1 MRDHGR
7 SRRTFQPEAHRAGR
21 SRAAR
26 SLASRAAR
34 GGMMGGFRVGIGYD
48 VHRLEPGLPLTLGGV
63 SLSHPQ
69 GLRAHSD
76 GDALAHAIGDALLG
90 AMALGDLGA
99 HFPDTDPTYRG
110 MSSLTLLSRIR
121 GLLEDRG
128 ARVVNV
134 DSTLILEAPRVHPH
148 VVEMRERLALALG
161 LDPEW
166 VSVKATSN
174 EALGSVGRGEGIAA
188 MAVALV

>member
-1 MRDHGR
+1 
-7 SRRTFQPEAHRAGR
+7 
-21 SRAAR
+21 
-26 SLASRAAR
+26 
-34 GGMMGGFRVGIGYD
+34 MGGFRVGIGYD
-48 VHRLEPGLPLTLGGV
+48 IHRLEQGLPLTLGGV
-63 SLSHPQ
+63 SIAHEK

-99 HFPDTDPTYRG
+99 HFPDTDPRYRG
-110 MSSLTLLSRIR
+110 VSSLALLEHIR
-121 GLLEDRG
+121 GLLLERG

-148 VVEMRERLALALG
+148 VHAMRERLAEALG
-161 LDPEW
+161 IDPEG

-174 EALGSVGRGEGIAA
+174 ESLGAVGRAEGIAA
-188 MAVALV
+188 MAVALVEVGAR